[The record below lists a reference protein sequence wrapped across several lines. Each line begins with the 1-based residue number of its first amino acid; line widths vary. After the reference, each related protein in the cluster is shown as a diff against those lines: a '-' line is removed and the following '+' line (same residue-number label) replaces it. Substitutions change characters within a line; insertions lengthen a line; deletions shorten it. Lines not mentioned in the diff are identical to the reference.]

1 MVKVTVRYRH
11 AEQRANGEEGKAV
24 TKYVPTVEDFAL
36 NEDSPKYLKRIF
48 DATIQEDLENGF
60 ENTET
65 YDIYLNLLAN
75 EDTPEELK
83 LKVISV
89 LEEHFEPILLS
100 VCQKDEEEY
109 YRILDSLRWVSEVD
123 SSEEVRKRTA
133 KLFDLL

>member
-1 MVKVTVRYRH
+1 MVKVTVRYNH
-11 AEQRANGEEGKAV
+11 IEQRINGEEGMAV
-24 TKYVPTVEDFAL
+24 SKYVPTVEEVAF

-48 DATIQEDLENGF
+48 DATVKEDLENGF

-83 LKVISV
+83 LKVLSV
-89 LEEHFEPILLS
+89 LEEHFETILLS
-100 VCQKDEEEY
+100 VCRKDEEEY

-133 KLFDLL
+133 KLFEFL